1 MRVVIIGAGVSGLSL
16 YLWLDKLGLT
26 KAHDITI
33 YERRPDVSLDDGSEI
48 SIVGGSIGITANG
61 MRVIRTLDEQL
72 FAEVVQAGHRINSW
86 RISTARGWTLADAP
100 TGGPGEDSVMIGRED
115 FCRCFRKRVPEFV
128 TKVKKVLDVEIG
140 STVNVLKFDDGS
152 SAEADL
158 VVGADGIWSILRRI
172 MFGVQSD
179 AKDYQYAP
187 HYEGLVGVGSYV
199 PANLMQEVPQGQMNI
214 VLGRNGFFGYGIDRG
229 ESATSKVARGVCW
242 STYTLDVLP
251 EDWRKLDCDQAQ
263 QQLRARHQ
271 HWKNDVIRRI
281 IKEVKIDQVWPTF
294 TTPLLPSWERQGC
307 VLMGDAAHAV
317 QPSSGQG
324 TSMALEDAET
334 LARLLAHHLAE
345 DPKIGHLLACKQY
358 SDLRMPRLAKVHKK
372 AQQLGSMKQDMGVVQ
387 EMVMYA
393 FVWALAKCGWGKSY
407 NEYVFRYDVGT
418 EVEHA
423 INTGRKQ
430 EQLHLAH
437 EDF

>member
-1 MRVVIIGAGVSGLSL
+1 MRICVIGAGISGLSL

-26 KAHDITI
+26 TDHEVTI
-33 YERRPDVSLDDGSEI
+33 YERRPDVSVDDGSDI
-48 SIVGGSIGITANG
+48 SILGGSIGITANG

-72 FAEVVQAGHRINSW
+72 FTDVVRAGHRISNW

-100 TGGPGEDSVMIGRED
+100 TGGPSDDSVIIGRED
-115 FCRCFRKRVPEFV
+115 FL
-128 TKVKKVLDVEIG
+128 KKVIDIEIR
-140 STVNVLKFDDGS
+140 STVNVMKFDDGS
-152 SAEADL
+152 SVEADL
-158 VVGADGIWSILRRI
+158 VVGADGIWSILRRV
-172 MFGVQSD
+172 MFGGQGE

-199 PANLMQEVPQGQMNI
+199 PASLMQEVPQGQMNI
-214 VLGRNGFFGYGIDRG
+214 VLGRNDFFGYGIDRG
-229 ESATSKVARGVCW
+229 EAATSKVARGVCW

-251 EDWRKLDCDQAQ
+251 EDWRKLDCDKAQ
-263 QQLRARHQ
+263 QQLQARHQ

-281 IKEVKIDQVWPTF
+281 IKEVKVGQVWPTF

-345 DPKIGHLLACKQY
+345 DPKSGHLLACKQY

-372 AQQLGSMKQDMGVVQ
+372 AQQLGSMKQDMGVVL

-407 NEYVFRYDVGT
+407 NEYVFRHDVGT

-423 INTGRKQ
+423 ISTGRKQ